1 MALAMPLES
10 HLSLGKGVGGVS
22 EGPTRSSPV
31 WSDPCRSCFPRRDG
45 GRRPGLRDG
54 VVLRGS
60 ARERRSW
67 SVRLLAAGLLPCRRS
82 HRRHRTSRGRRRRE
96 RCPHARIA
104 THAPDARC
112 SNHLTL
118 RLSTRPSLGPRTRAG
133 QSPRVNPCGATR
145 SEVARSSRY
154 RGRECLVKARRNPA
168 PGPSRV
174 DLARLAASHRS
185 RKGVRVRHQNRK
197 GVMAL
202 VPARI
207 TRARGSCPHVVCS
220 CRSRQATPGLKE
232 ARQTRLKKGGRGVV
246 NGDLDPRGPR
256 RSHVEDS
263 RTVEA
268 ANRPPRSASDI
279 TERPREKA
287 QGDVRAS
294 SSGCR
299 ARRKAGAKVA
309 GPGL

>member
-1 MALAMPLES
+1 MVEGVPVCGMAWSFAGPRENVN
-10 HLSLGKGVGGVS
+10 LGRSVGWQRV
-22 EGPTRSSPV
+22 SSPAG
-31 WSDPCRSCFPRRDG
+31 SRTDDT
-45 GRRPGLRDG
+45 GRPEAAEEGNL
-54 VVLRGS
+54 S
-60 ARERRSW
+60 ACAHRHACTGREMLEPS
-67 SVRLLAAGLLPCRRS
+67 
-82 HRRHRTSRGRRRRE
+82 
-96 RCPHARIA
+96 
-104 THAPDARC
+104 HAPAVDT
-112 SNHLTL
+112 SF
-118 RLSTRPSLGPRTRAG
+118 
-133 QSPRVNPCGATR
+133 
-145 SEVARSSRY
+145 ARSSDTCRSVATSESL
-154 RGRECLVKARRNPA
+154 RGNPLGGGALESVSRSGNPGESQAEPA
-168 PGPSRV
+168 PGPSRA
-174 DLARLAASHRS
+174 DPARLAVSHHFRQE
-185 RKGVRVRHQNRK
+185 VRVRHQNGK